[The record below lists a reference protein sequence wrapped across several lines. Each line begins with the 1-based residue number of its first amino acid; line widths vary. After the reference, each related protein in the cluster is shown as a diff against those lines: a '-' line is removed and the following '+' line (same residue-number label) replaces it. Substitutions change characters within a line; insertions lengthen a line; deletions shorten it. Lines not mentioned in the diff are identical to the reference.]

1 MTNIEKYINSLP
13 DDALKMAAKHYV
25 WNKIHGKSLRAIA
38 KATGVN
44 PSTVMRH
51 VHKIMHARSHPKV
64 EIAIQHV
71 RLTDDA
77 DGLTNEQDMTSA
89 KRLLKQKST
98 VMAMSQEMGQAV
110 IFGHGPD
117 GRLHKLASISRDV
130 ALVLV
135 SRGELRAQ
143 HKGRITQYV
152 HVKPDQPA
160 LWQAGCEESTS
171 ATMSDAIPVR
181 GENALDTLSRRK
193 GTNGVP
199 FLSRDLVLAGRRLN
213 EDFVLSGCQS
223 AIEDNFEKFLISQFD
238 PVDLAHDALAL
249 MRFKHAV
256 QDLGPGL
263 ADIAVRS
270 CCLNEGIER
279 SESAMGWSARSGKIV
294 LRIALQR
301 LKRHYHIVHGAGGGQ
316 IG

>member
-1 MTNIEKYINSLP
+1 
-13 DDALKMAAKHYV
+13 
-25 WNKIHGKSLRAIA
+25 
-38 KATGVN
+38 
-44 PSTVMRH
+44 
-51 VHKIMHARSHPKV
+51 
-64 EIAIQHV
+64 
-71 RLTDDA
+71 
-77 DGLTNEQDMTSA
+77 
-89 KRLLKQKST
+89 
-98 VMAMSQEMGQAV
+98 
-110 IFGHGPD
+110 
-117 GRLHKLASISRDV
+117 
-130 ALVLV
+130 
-135 SRGELRAQ
+135 
-143 HKGRITQYV
+143 
-152 HVKPDQPA
+152 
-160 LWQAGCEESTS
+160 
-171 ATMSDAIPVR
+171 MSDAIPVR